1 MSKFY
6 VDSTKLR
13 TSSGQILN
21 IQRVV
26 QNKAKDVQHIADQ
39 ASSWMEGEDL
49 KAALE
54 EIVRDLEKEASSC
67 DELQEA
73 LNRIADLYIKAETD
87 ILSTVKGAND
97 ASKGNSSN
105 SSDKKNSDSQWEP
118 EWMRK
123 ALQSVSKWYNNLPRP
138 VREMVNNAFT
148 GYARFMA
155 NTPFG
160 KAFVHFFTG
169 DQEREEKLFNLIS
182 DPVSRTLAFEY
193 NAKDDFYR
201 TNENFGVQRYGGFA
215 NMFDDVGGGL
225 GMDLDTQVVDFEYNG
240 KAYRVQFWKGS
251 YGFGNAYG
259 SEIGFYENDPNDD
272 SGWYECANGEDEIR
286 TRQTL
291 IDTSTGESMT
301 NDTADYAKDGDHFWN
316 LMIRTDD
323 GHEKENLTQES
334 VLYFDSQE
342 QAEAFIEG
350 IKGNKYARERL
361 QYKDMGN
368 GRIRVIY

>member
-21 IQRVV
+21 VQRVV
-26 QNKAKDVQHIADQ
+26 QNKAKEVARIAGQ

-138 VREMVNNAFT
+138 VKEMVNKAFT

-160 KAFVHFFTG
+160 KEFVHFFTG

-182 DPVSRTLAFEY
+182 D
-193 NAKDDFYR
+193 
-201 TNENFGVQRYGGFA
+201 
-215 NMFDDVGGGL
+215 
-225 GMDLDTQVVDFEYNG
+225 
-240 KAYRVQFWKGS
+240 
-251 YGFGNAYG
+251 
-259 SEIGFYENDPNDD
+259 
-272 SGWYECANGEDEIR
+272 
-286 TRQTL
+286 
-291 IDTSTGESMT
+291 
-301 NDTADYAKDGDHFWN
+301 
-316 LMIRTDD
+316 
-323 GHEKENLTQES
+323 S
-334 VLYFDSQE
+334 VH
-342 QAEAFIEG
+342 
-350 IKGNKYARERL
+350 
-361 QYKDMGN
+361 
-368 GRIRVIY
+368 

>member
-21 IQRVV
+21 VQRVV
-26 QNKAKDVQHIADQ
+26 QNKAKEVARIAGQ

-123 ALQSVSKWYNNLPRP
+123 ALQSVSKWYNKLPYSDRKRIKDAFDKFAKK
-138 VREMVNNAFT
+138 VTNNDI
-148 GYARFMA
+148 
-155 NTPFG
+155 G
-160 KAFVHFFTG
+160 KKIIHSITD
-169 DQEREEKLFNLIS
+169 DQEKEEELFKKYGG
-182 DPVSRTLAFEY
+182 PFTKTLAFEY

-240 KAYRVQFWKGS
+240 KDYRVQFWKGS

-259 SEIGFYENDPNDD
+259 SEIGIYENDPNDD

-334 VLYFDSQE
+334 MLYFDSQE
-342 QAEAFIEG
+342 QADAFVEG
-350 IKGNKYARERL
+350 VNNKRMELRCEKL
-361 QYKDMGN
+361 GEGKVK
-368 GRIRVIY
+368 VIY